1 MNFDGGNIYDNL
13 NLFLLL
19 SYVISLTR
27 NKTNWLLFFL
37 SLRLSAIGKR
47 KFDGS
52 QHPGG
57 DSKRR
62 FGIGNGGP
70 GAGPAGGNGGPGG
83 SNWGSQP
90 LTQQP
95 LGTNGEQW
103 YNDTYS
109 SWS

>member
-1 MNFDGGNIYDNL
+1 MVINL
-13 NLFLLL
+13 TFICIFLPV
-19 SYVISLTR
+19 SP
-27 NKTNWLLFFL
+27 NAW
-37 SLRLSAIGKR
+37 SAIGKR
-47 KFDGS
+47 KFDGG

-70 GAGPAGGNGGPGG
+70 GTAGPAGGPGG

>member
-1 MNFDGGNIYDNL
+1 MDIG
-13 NLFLLL
+13 
-19 SYVISLTR
+19 
-27 NKTNWLLFFL
+27 NKTNCY
-37 SLRLSAIGKR
+37 LRFSCCVYRPPAIGKR
-47 KFDGS
+47 KFDGG
-52 QHPGG
+52 QHPQG

-62 FGIGNGGP
+62 FGGGP
-70 GAGPAGGNGGPGG
+70 GAGPASGGNGGPGG

-90 LTQQP
+90 LPQQP

>member
-1 MNFDGGNIYDNL
+1 MVVIYL
-13 NLFLLL
+13 PMLP
-19 SYVISLTR
+19 
-27 NKTNWLLFFL
+27 
-37 SLRLSAIGKR
+37 LSAIGKR

-62 FGIGNGGP
+62 FGLGNGGP
-70 GAGPAGGNGGPGG
+70 GAGPASGPGG

>member
-1 MNFDGGNIYDNL
+1 MYSPAINL
-13 NLFLLL
+13 IVFNLLFLPPKLP
-19 SYVISLTR
+19 
-27 NKTNWLLFFL
+27 
-37 SLRLSAIGKR
+37 AIGKR

-70 GAGPAGGNGGPGG
+70 GAGPGGSSG

-95 LGTNGEQW
+95 LGANGNGEQW

>member
-1 MNFDGGNIYDNL
+1 M
-13 NLFLLL
+13 
-19 SYVISLTR
+19 
-27 NKTNWLLFFL
+27 
-37 SLRLSAIGKR
+37 
-47 KFDGS
+47 
-52 QHPGG
+52 
-57 DSKRR
+57 
-62 FGIGNGGP
+62 GNGGP
-70 GAGPAGGNGGPGG
+70 GAGPASGGNGGGPGA